1 MVETDIVAKGIKEL
15 ADVKKQH
22 DAGQIGLKK
31 REFALATEVRN
42 AGKLSAETKSGIMDT
57 KAELHRIQ
65 KSLHFT
71 GNSDVKADSTNI
83 KMKENDVKY
92 WRDKVETYTKQ
103 LQKSLAENREMST
116 INELKRLLSSAT
128 KELAQAELKLAQAR
142 RA

>member
-1 MVETDIVAKGIKEL
+1 MVETDIVVKGIKEL

-42 AGKLSAETKSGIMDT
+42 AGKLSAETKGAMDT
-57 KAELHRIQ
+57 KAELRRIQ

-83 KMKENDVKY
+83 KMKENAVKY

-103 LQKSLAENREMST
+103 LQKSLADNREMST
-116 INELKRLLSSAT
+116 INELKRLLNSAT
-128 KELAQAELKLAQAR
+128 KELSQAELKLAQAR
-142 RA
+142 RS

>member
-1 MVETDIVAKGIKEL
+1 MVETDIVVKGIKEL

-31 REFALATEVRN
+31 RELALATEVRN
-42 AGKLSAETKSGIMDT
+42 AGKLSAETKGAMDT
-57 KAELHRIQ
+57 NAELRRIQ

-103 LQKSLAENREMST
+103 LQKCLTENREMST

>member
-1 MVETDIVAKGIKEL
+1 MVETDIVVKGIKEL

-31 REFALATEVRN
+31 RELALATEVRD
-42 AGKLSAETKSGIMDT
+42 AGKLSAETKGAMDT
-57 KAELHRIQ
+57 NAELRRIQ
-65 KSLHFT
+65 KSLHFA

-103 LQKSLAENREMST
+103 LQKCLTENREMST